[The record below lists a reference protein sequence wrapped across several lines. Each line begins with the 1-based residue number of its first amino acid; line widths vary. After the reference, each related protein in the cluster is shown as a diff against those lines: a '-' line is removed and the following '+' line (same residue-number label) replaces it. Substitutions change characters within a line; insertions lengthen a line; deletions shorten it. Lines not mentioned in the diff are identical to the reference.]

1 MKMTQIQQVPTVA
14 GEVFVFEPDPASRAA
29 LAGAPAT
36 GEHPSYLQEA
46 HLKLRLAMQGIGKAD
61 ASWLGTAADIEGDLD
76 VEAAAAAITTWV
88 RRHPVLHGYFR
99 PRAEVASAALP
110 ATDDDF
116 IRFAVPAA
124 DLTFTAR
131 SVGRF
136 DTGDEVNAFLLDYLT
151 THCDPLS
158 GDLGY
163 GFAAV
168 RGEQVSTMFFAT
180 DHCYSD
186 GFSTMVA
193 VWELNAHYEA
203 QLAGTPAQVPPVD
216 DYTAF
221 AQQEL
226 LSAREMGIDHPGVK
240 YWVDYAFDGGG
251 AQEGFPLDLGVPAG
265 EKPWLVPVETHLL
278 SAAECEELEKVA
290 KDEGSTFPATLYAA
304 YALTAR
310 DLAGASAYRCFNPMA
325 TRHTQEQF
333 LAMGWYIN
341 VVPLHIPLE
350 AGDDLWS
357 VSRRVRQIF
366 RDIRPAYD
374 VPALRV
380 MELAKEVFGFEADST
395 ERPSIVSYLDG
406 RLLPGHERWI
416 AQRAHAMFGGGHD
429 NDVNVWLNR
438 LDEELV
444 AVCSVPDIPTATSAV
459 NRYLDHA
466 AGLLRGAIT

>member
-1 MKMTQIQQVPTVA
+1 MKMTQIQQVPTVP
-14 GEVFVFEPDPASRAA
+14 GEVFVFEPDSASQAA
-29 LAGAPAT
+29 LAAARAT

-61 ASWLGTAADIEGDLD
+61 ASWLGTAADVEGDLD

-99 PRAEVASAALP
+99 PRVAAEALP

-116 IRFAVPAA
+116 IRFAVPAT
-124 DLTFTAR
+124 DLRFTAR

-136 DTGDEVNAFLLDYLT
+136 DTGDAVNAFLLDYLT
-151 THCDPLS
+151 SHCDPLS
-158 GDLGY
+158 GGLGY

-203 QLAGTPAQVPPVD
+203 HLAGTSADLPPVD

-221 AQQEL
+221 AQREL
-226 LSAREMGIDHPGVK
+226 AEARQMGIDHPGVK

-251 AQEGFPLDLGVPAG
+251 AQEGFPLDLGVPPD

-278 SAAECEELEKVA
+278 TGAECEQLEKVA
-290 KDEGSTFPATLYAA
+290 KDEGATFPSTLYAA

-325 TRHTQEQF
+325 TRRTQEQF

-350 AGDDLWS
+350 SGDDLWS
-357 VSRRVRQIF
+357 LARRVRQIF
-366 RDIRPAYD
+366 RDVRPAYD

-459 NRYLDHA
+459 SRYLDHA